1 MSVPMRWE
9 VEAVPENPVICVKS
23 RRAPRRKN
31 RLRAMVVVS
40 LAALLS
46 AGVGVAAQKTFQAL
60 RPAPELRLDNSGGGS
75 QIALNGASVERRLGF
90 VTITG
95 SVTNRRVT
103 SLPPV
108 EAVVELLDAQQHPV
122 QMEYALVGSRAL
134 AAQSDAPFQI
144 ILPDNARAM
153 SYRVRFR
160 ELAGADLN

>member
-9 VEAVPENPVICVKS
+9 VEAVPENPVIIIK
-23 RRAPRRKN
+23 RRAPRRRN

-40 LAALLS
+40 LAVLLS
-46 AGVGVAAQKTFQAL
+46 AGVGVAAQKTLQAL
-60 RPAPELRLDNSGGGS
+60 RPAPELHFDNSGGGS

-95 SVTNRRVT
+95 SVTNRRAAN
-103 SLPPV
+103 LPQV
-108 EAVVELLDAQQHPV
+108 EAVAELLDAGQHPV
-122 QMEYALVGSRAL
+122 QVEYALVGSRAL

-144 ILPDNARAM
+144 ILPDNAQAM